1 MKKVISLFSSQAE
14 AEEAI
19 DALNKKS
26 WDELE
31 TNVVESTE
39 DDVVV
44 TPAPAATTAGNLQG
58 VPTAMPFD
66 LDSAPGLDLNM
77 EEAEFFRR
85 GLKKGGVLVIA
96 NVDESHA
103 ETTIQ
108 LMQENG
114 GQTAQK

>member
-1 MKKVISLFSSQAE
+1 MRKVVSLFSSQAE
-14 AEEAI
+14 AEKAI
-19 DALNKKS
+19 DALNTKS

-31 TNVVESTE
+31 TNVVESAE
-39 DDVVV
+39 DEVVV

-66 LDSAPGLDLNM
+66 LGSEPDLNLNM

-85 GLKKGGVLVIA
+85 GIKKGGVLVIA

-103 ETTIQ
+103 ETAVR